1 MARDRHI
8 NSLLYVLVTILERK
22 VNDFKLSSSE
32 LPEILAA
39 LREARECLVS
49 RSINEE
55 PQLYS
60 ALFLYERNEGLLSL
74 SFEREYSIFINS
86 NLECILRRVAD
97 IKGKKQ
103 GKLQKIMS
111 GLVGFKYSSGDSCA
125 DLLFF
130 NGKLEQIRKIYEVFD
145 RDRDRLEYLN
155 YMMKKERV
163 IFEREFER
171 LLGEKNGDF

>member
-1 MARDRHI
+1 MAGGRHI
-8 NSLLYVLVTILERK
+8 NSLLYVLVAILERK

-49 RSINEE
+49 RSINED

-60 ALFLYERNEGLLSL
+60 ALFLYEKNEGLLSL
-74 SFEREYSIFINS
+74 SFEREYSIFI
-86 NLECILRRVAD
+86 
-97 IKGKKQ
+97 
-103 GKLQKIMS
+103 
-111 GLVGFKYSSGDSCA
+111 
-125 DLLFF
+125 
-130 NGKLEQIRKIYEVFD
+130 KLEQIRKIYEVFD
-145 RDRDRLEYLN
+145 RDRNRLEFLN